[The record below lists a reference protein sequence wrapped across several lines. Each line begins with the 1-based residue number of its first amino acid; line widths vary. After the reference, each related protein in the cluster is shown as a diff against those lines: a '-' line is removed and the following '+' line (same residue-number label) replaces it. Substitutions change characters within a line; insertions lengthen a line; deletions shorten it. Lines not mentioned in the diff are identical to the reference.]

1 MDRRKFLG
9 AVSGTAL
16 ASTLARAA
24 SPQPHA
30 KKGVMLFDRL
40 GPSSQK
46 LYICNA
52 DGSGERELLSKSV
65 FDYHASVAADGKWVV
80 FTSERV
86 GLGEADIWR
95 ANIDGSD
102 IRQLTTDPAV
112 DDRAAISP
120 DGSMIAFVSTRGDKH
135 RANIWVQNLK
145 SGQLRNLTGGSNVQ
159 GDLALPD
166 GFFCPAWSPDGKW
179 LAFSS
184 DRNTKWRGHD
194 DNVWEHTQE
203 LSIYVI
209 GVDGKGFRLLADRPD
224 FTLGSPRWSP
234 DGKRV
239 VFYECSVQ
247 STWDAHRP
255 ESIAKAVSQ
264 IISVDVA
271 TGQRFAHTEGSG
283 LKLFPQYLSA
293 TEIAYHVKGN
303 PDEGLYYTSGRPAVK
318 RVLRSPVWTP
328 DGSRVIYE
336 KSIFKPTFPQN
347 TPFYSWDPDYDY
359 QYTDS
364 FPTLSRDGKTLAI
377 ANVNDGG
384 ALVIMNP
391 DGSDR
396 RVVFASPDKGRPNQ
410 PSWSPDDQWIAF
422 ANGGWFYFR
431 ATQKNVIMRVRRDGS
446 GAEVLTDG
454 NENAGFP
461 GYSADGKEIVYRV
474 YGEPSGLRI
483 VNVDTKKV
491 RVLTNAVDN
500 LPSWSPDGKLI
511 VFTRNMGGANFD
523 VFTIRPDG
531 TDLRRLTDSG
541 ANDGHAV
548 WRSDGKIL
556 YSSGMYGFKDE
567 AALYDN
573 TFQPYGGIFIMNVD
587 GSGKRLL
594 TDSPW
599 EDAQPVY
606 VLNPGAT
613 Y

>member
-1 MDRRKFLG
+1 MDRRKFFG
-9 AVSGTAL
+9 GVSAAVVAARVAPAL
-16 ASTLARAA
+16 AQSRK
-24 SPQPHA
+24 

-52 DGSGERELLSKSV
+52 DGSDEREFLQKSAY
-65 FDYHASVAADGKWVV
+65 DYHASISADGKWVV

-86 GLGEADIWR
+86 GLGQADIWR

-102 IRQLTTDPAV
+102 IRPLTDDPAV
-112 DDRAAISP
+112 DDRAVISP
-120 DGSMIAFVSTRGDKH
+120 DGSSIAFVSTRGGNH
-135 RANIWVQNLK
+135 RANIWTQNLK
-145 SGQLRNLTGGSNVQ
+145 TGQLRNLTGGREVQ
-159 GDLALPD
+159 GDPELPD

-209 GVDGKGFRLLADRPD
+209 GADGKGFRKIASRPD
-224 FTLGSPRWSP
+224 YCLGSPRWSA
-234 DGKRV
+234 DGQRV
-239 VFYECSVQ
+239 IFYECSVQ
-247 STWDAHRP
+247 STWDARRP

-264 IISVDVA
+264 LISADIS
-271 TGQRFAHTEGSG
+271 TGQRFAHTEGPG
-283 LKLFPQYLSA
+283 LKLFPQFLSA
-293 TEIAYHVKGN
+293 TEIAYHMKGGA
-303 PDEGLYYTSGRPAVK
+303 DEGLYFTSGRTPVK
-318 RVLRSPVWTP
+318 RSLRSPVWTP
-328 DGSRVIYE
+328 DGRQVIYE
-336 KSIFKPTFPQN
+336 KIAFKPNYPQN

-364 FPTLSRDGKTLAI
+364 FPALSRDGKTLAI
-377 ANVNDGG
+377 DNVNNGG
-384 ALVIMNP
+384 VLAIMNP
-391 DGSDR
+391 DGSDK
-396 RVVFASPDKGRPNQ
+396 RVVFAPEGRGRPTQ

-422 ANGGWFYFR
+422 ANGGWFFFR

-461 GYSADGKEIVYRV
+461 SYAADGKEIVYRV
-474 YGEPSGLRI
+474 YGEPCGLRV
-483 VNVDTKKV
+483 VNVETKKV
-491 RVLTNAVDN
+491 RVLTNEVDN

-531 TDLRRLTDSG
+531 SDLRRLTDSG

-573 TFQPYGGIFIMNVD
+573 TFQPYGGIFIMNAD

-599 EDAQPVY
+599 EDAQPVFI
-606 VLNPGAT
+606 LNPGAT